1 MVISKYLDFFKIDA
15 KVLKKKI
22 LLLSFILCYPNIF
35 AQSLTPAQWKSI
47 SQSGDYIIGQG
58 VDADLE
64 KARQSAL
71 SSLVNSIS
79 VNVSSQF
86 SYSASE
92 ETKGDDMKSEEKVNS
107 IIKSYSTAAL
117 NNVDEYVE
125 QNKGEYTVY
134 RYMKRSDLRAMF
146 KKRVALARKWI
157 WEARRS
163 SKEGK
168 TGDALRDYYWA
179 LLLLRSCPDADLE
192 VFEDEDGEH
201 NMMQYAFSSIKDI
214 LSSISVEATE
224 LEMKDGMQHVTLAF
238 TQAGKPLTNFNYHYH
253 DGKNISEL
261 YTAKDGSGEIILPA
275 PVKLSK
281 VKIQAE
287 YECRDEANI
296 NPDLRCVI
304 ESTQPVPLAV
314 AQIKIGT
321 KNCRGIDSNNY
332 FLQVAQTA
340 TNESATISNASE
352 NSSEIQQNKPIG
364 IDSDFRKRCM
374 STVET
379 VQKAIATKSIE
390 QAKSVFTDQGWDM
403 FKKLMTYGSARLL
416 RQPEVDLVPTSE
428 GMICRSLPMS
438 FSFKGNTRNFTED
451 VVLYIDK
458 DAKVNE
464 VAFGLEK
471 IAVDDVMQRGDWD
484 LAARQLMVHFL
495 ETYKTAYA
503 LKRLDYINSIFS
515 NDALIITGSVVYSS
529 GKGDIGPSLKKNVK
543 YTRQTKAQ
551 YMENLERCF
560 KSNEYVNIRFA
571 DNVIR
576 RSHTNPNIYGIQIK
590 QDYFSSSYGDTGYLF
605 LMIDFAQPDAPL
617 IHVRTWQ
624 PDLDP
629 NTRDG
634 RIGMAD
640 FQL

>member
-1 MVISKYLDFFKIDA
+1 MRKGPI
-15 KVLKKKI
+15 I
-22 LLLSFILCYPNIF
+22 LLSLLCIHIYIF
-35 AQSLTPAQWKSI
+35 DAVAQTLTPAQWKSI

-86 SYSASE
+86 SYTANE
-92 ETKGDDMKSEEKVNS
+92 VTKDDELKSEEKVNS

-125 QNKGEYTVY
+125 LNKGEYSVY
-134 RYMKRSDLRAMF
+134 RYIKRSDLRAMF

-163 SKEGK
+163 VKDGK

-192 VFEDEDGEH
+192 VFEDESGEH
-201 NMMQYAFSSIKDI
+201 NMMQFAFAAIRNI
-214 LSSISVEATE
+214 LSSISIEATE
-224 LEMKDGMQHVTLAF
+224 IEVSDGLQYVTLSF
-238 TQAGKPLTNFNYHYH
+238 TQGNQPLTNFNYHFT
-253 DGKNISEL
+253 DGKDVSEL
-261 YTAKDGSGEIILPA
+261 YTAKDGAGEIVIPA
-275 PVKLSK
+275 GLKLSK
-281 VKIQAE
+281 VKIIAE
-287 YECRDEANI
+287 YESREEANI

-304 ESTQPVPLAV
+304 ESTEPVPLTG
-314 AQIKIGT
+314 AQIKIST
-321 KNCRGIDSNNY
+321 KNCRTIDSNS
-332 FLQVAQTA
+332 FSVQLAQTPKNETANIDIAASSSSSLHTPSVNSLNPDYYSMCMA
-340 TNESATISNASE
+340 TV
-352 NSSEIQQNKPIG
+352 
-364 IDSDFRKRCM
+364 D
-374 STVET
+374 V
-379 VQKAIATKSIE
+379 VQKAITSRSLE
-390 QAKSVFTDQGWDM
+390 PAKSVFTEQGWSM
-403 FKKLMTYGSARLL
+403 FKKLMNYGFARMI
-416 RQPEVDLVPTSE
+416 RQPQVDLIPFAD
-428 GMICRSLPMS
+428 GMICRSFPMS
-438 FSFKGNTRNFTED
+438 FSFKSNNRNFTED

-458 DAKVNE
+458 DAKVYE
-464 VAFGLEK
+464 IAFGLEK
-471 IAVDDVMQRGDWD
+471 IAVDDIMKRGEWE

-543 YTRQTKAQ
+543 YTRQTKAK
-551 YMENLERCF
+551 YMTNLERCF
-560 KSNEYVNIRFA
+560 RSNEYVNIRFA
-571 DNVIR
+571 DNVVR

-605 LMIDFAQPDAPL
+605 LMIDFADPNAPL

-634 RIGMAD
+634 RISMAD